1 MPKHLSTQAVQSKR
15 RLLTYSAL
23 SLLGLSGRTVW
34 AQNYP
39 VTAGQRA
46 SADQVAQNGI
56 PETELA
62 AGAPEQYTV
71 KPGDT
76 LWGVSGLYLQKPWRW
91 PELWGMNLQ
100 QIHNPHLIFPGQ
112 TLYLLRVNGV
122 ARLSTSRGTPDDQ
135 DPPVV
140 KVSPRSRFESLS
152 DNALPTLKPQLIEPF
167 LSEPIIVD
175 EDALLKAP
183 HIVAAGEE
191 RVLISKGDRAYAR
204 GDASDPLVIA
214 PGKPRDFRVFRNV
227 TPIKDPNNG
236 KVLGY
241 EAQYLGRAHL
251 ERSESREVIAS
262 AASKPSKPSTLGN
275 HDYPVEAKSDQDE
288 TEVVAA
294 TLDIVSN
301 KEEIAAG
308 DRLLPEPAREFRSYV
323 PHAPQQRIERGRIAS
338 VYGSD
343 AVANAGQNQIVALNL
358 GSQDGIENGH
368 VMAILSDGA
377 HVVDRVDPGKARV
390 KLPNERNGLLM
401 VFRTFDHVSYALI
414 LQIQQAV
421 HVGDRVINPT

>member
-1 MPKHLSTQAVQSKR
+1 MPKHLFIHPVQSKR
-15 RLLTYSAL
+15 RLLSLSAL
-23 SLLGLSGRTVW
+23 SLLGLTAPTAF
-34 AQNYP
+34 AQSYP

-46 SADQVAQNGI
+46 TADQVAQNGV
-56 PETELA
+56 PESELA

-71 KPGDT
+71 KAGDT

-122 ARLSTSRGTPDDQ
+122 ARLSTARSNASDD
-135 DPPVV
+135 DAVI
-140 KVSPRSRFESLS
+140 KISPRSRYESLS
-152 DNALPTLKPQLIEPF
+152 DNALPTLRTQLIEPF
-167 LSEPIIVD
+167 LSEPIIVE

-183 HIVAAGEE
+183 HIVSAGEN

-204 GDASDPLVIA
+204 GDASAPLVIG
-214 PGKPRDFRVFRNV
+214 PGKPRDFRVFRNA
-227 TPIKDPNNG
+227 TPIKDPNTG

-241 EAQYLGRAHL
+241 EAQFLGRAHL
-251 ERSESREVIAS
+251 ERSESRDIL
-262 AASKPSKPSTLGN
+262 AAAPKRTPKPSTLGN
-275 HDYPVEAKSDQDE
+275 HDYPVEVKDEADE

-294 TLDIVSN
+294 TIDIVSN
-301 KEEIAAG
+301 KEEIASG
-308 DRLLPEPAREFRSYV
+308 DRLLPEPPREFRSYV

-358 GSQDGIENGH
+358 GSLDGIENGH
-368 VMAILSDGA
+368 VMAILTDGA
-377 HVVDRVDPGKARV
+377 HVVDKLDPDKARI

-401 VFRTFDHVSYALI
+401 VFRTFDHISYALI
-414 LQIQQAV
+414 LQIEQAV
-421 HVGDRVINPT
+421 HVGDRVINPV